1 MKQRISN
8 LLAYLALT
16 LFIISCFEAKN
27 TALDNNQILYF
38 GGDILT
44 MQGTEP
50 NYVEAIVTNADSIL
64 FIGRLSE
71 SKELFPS
78 VREVNL
84 NGKTLLPGFIDAHAH
99 FAGFPSQSI
108 GAQILPP
115 PDAGANNISSLIKIL
130 KAWST
135 PENIQLTGWI
145 FGMGFD
151 DSVLAEKR
159 FPTKEDLDKVSTEH
173 PVMIIHISGHF
184 CVVNSKGLELLD
196 ITSETPNP
204 EGGIIRRISGTEEPN
219 GVLEELAAIPIMP
232 MVLGPKSEEAL
243 KSFLI
248 SGQDMALSYGYTT
261 VQEGRAMPSSHLFLE
276 HAAMTNFLK
285 LDVVSYIDYS
295 VADSLLN
302 TDWYSSSYKNHY
314 RIGGVKLTLDGSPQG
329 RTAWRTLPYLIAPD
343 GAEEGYLGYPAIPN
357 DKDVE
362 DIYEN
367 AFRNNWQIHT
377 HANGDAAMDQMIRAL
392 KKVTNK
398 YGNEGRRDVLI
409 HGQYVREDQL
419 DEFKNL
425 DIIASLF
432 PLHTFYWGDWHKE
445 LIGDSLGNKISPTR
459 TALNKGLKITIHT
472 DAPVALPNLMR
483 VIWTATNRVSR
494 SGNIIG
500 ENERLTPY
508 EALKCIT
515 EWSAYQHFEEE
526 SKGTLEVGKLADL
539 VILDSNPIKVD
550 IENIKNI
557 VVLQTIKEGSTV
569 YKKETVANIK

>member
-1 MKQRISN
+1 
-8 LLAYLALT
+8 
-16 LFIISCFEAKN
+16 
-27 TALDNNQILYF
+27 
-38 GGDILT
+38 
-44 MQGTEP
+44 
-50 NYVEAIVTNADSIL
+50 
-64 FIGRLSE
+64 
-71 SKELFPS
+71 
-78 VREVNL
+78 
-84 NGKTLLPGFIDAHAH
+84 
-99 FAGFPSQSI
+99 
-108 GAQILPP
+108 
-115 PDAGANNISSLIKIL
+115 
-130 KAWST
+130 
-135 PENIQLTGWI
+135 
-145 FGMGFD
+145 
-151 DSVLAEKR
+151 
-159 FPTKEDLDKVSTEH
+159 
-173 PVMIIHISGHF
+173 
-184 CVVNSKGLELLD
+184 
-196 ITSETPNP
+196 
-204 EGGIIRRISGTEEPN
+204 
-219 GVLEELAAIPIMP
+219 
-232 MVLGPKSEEAL
+232 
-243 KSFLI
+243 
-248 SGQDMALSYGYTT
+248 
-261 VQEGRAMPSSHLFLE
+261 
-276 HAAMTNFLK
+276 
-285 LDVVSYIDYS
+285 
-295 VADSLLN
+295 
-302 TDWYSSSYKNHY
+302 
-314 RIGGVKLTLDGSPQG
+314 
-329 RTAWRTLPYLIAPD
+329 
-343 GAEEGYLGYPAIPN
+343 
-357 DKDVE
+357 
-362 DIYEN
+362 
-367 AFRNNWQIHT
+367 
-377 HANGDAAMDQMIRAL
+377 MDQMIRTL

-500 ENERLTPY
+500 KNERLTPY